1 MPKDTLLA
9 SDKGKNQMM
18 LYDSKAGALKL
29 SVLLPFEGKKWDF
42 YKVQSC
48 LFSLLQFFEGAQK
61 LVGRKIVFSLSKAFD
76 KVAFKIKN
84 LLCQIF
90 CH

>member
-1 MPKDTLLA
+1 MPKDTLLV
-9 SDKGKNQMM
+9 SDKGKNQT

-84 LLCQIF
+84 LWCQIF